1 MCCSGR
7 IASGFDLELGNVVE
21 VTRTVDTPKEMRD
34 VSFYQVGPSIGVR
47 DARTRSDL
55 CLVRLVH
62 ERV

>member
-21 VTRTVDTPKEMRD
+21 VTMTVDNPKKMRD
-34 VSFYQVGPSIGVR
+34 VSFDSWPIHWSS

-55 CLVRLVH
+55 FLARSGP
-62 ERV
+62 RV